1 MSGASDSGPVDA
13 TYKAIIIG
21 DTGVGKTALLM
32 RLTDN
37 VFRESYVSTIGV
49 DVKNNIFKVS
59 DKLVKLQMWDTAGQ
73 ERFRTIT
80 QSYYRGAD
88 GIIIVFDVTDKDSF
102 DSTSHWMHEIDK
114 ANFDCVKF
122 LIGNKTDLQEKRQV
136 SFEEAQ
142 KFSKNHSF
150 DYFETSAK
158 VSGLNVRQAFSK
170 VAEKLLKTR
179 DQRQASGH
187 IGDIDI
193 SREDAGGTG
202 GTHEEAGKCQC

>member
-1 MSGASDSGPVDA
+1 MAVEWERG
-13 TYKAIIIG
+13 
-21 DTGVGKTALLM
+21 GKPCEVQL
-32 RLTDN
+32 
-37 VFRESYVSTIGV
+37 
-49 DVKNNIFKVS
+49 
-59 DKLVKLQMWDTAGQ
+59 WDTAGQ